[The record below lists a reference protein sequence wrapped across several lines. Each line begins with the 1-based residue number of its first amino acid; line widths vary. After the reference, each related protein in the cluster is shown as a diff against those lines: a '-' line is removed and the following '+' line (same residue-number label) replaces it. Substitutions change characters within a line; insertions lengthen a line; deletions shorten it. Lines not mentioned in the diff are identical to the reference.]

1 MKASSKRLTTPL
13 FTIFFKSVLIISLFF
28 STLLL
33 FMMLAL
39 FFGAPLVPSKPEVA
53 RKMVELLKIK
63 PGMTIYD
70 LGSGDGRVLIE
81 LAKRN
86 VFARGIEINPYAV
99 AFSFVRCFIAG
110 VRKQVQ
116 VRWGNYWW
124 TNLAQ
129 ANGVIVYGLP
139 QIMPR
144 LAQKFKAELRPK
156 TRIVSNSFQIPGLH
170 LLKEAQVGKTKIY
183 LYQV

>member
-1 MKASSKRLTTPL
+1 
-13 FTIFFKSVLIISLFF
+13 
-28 STLLL
+28 
-33 FMMLAL
+33 MLAL
-39 FFGAPLVPSKPEVA
+39 FFGAPLVPSKPEVT

-86 VFARGIEINPYAV
+86 VCARGIEINPYAV
-99 AFSFVRCFIAG
+99 VFSLARCLIVG
-110 VRKQVQ
+110 VGKQVQ
-116 VRWGNYWW
+116 VHWGNYWW

-129 ANGVIVYGLP
+129 ADGVIVYGLP

-144 LAQKFKAELRPK
+144 LARKFKAELKPK
-156 TRIVSNSFQIPGLH
+156 TRIVSNSFQIPGLQ
-170 LLKEAQVGKTKIY
+170 LLKQETVGKTKIY